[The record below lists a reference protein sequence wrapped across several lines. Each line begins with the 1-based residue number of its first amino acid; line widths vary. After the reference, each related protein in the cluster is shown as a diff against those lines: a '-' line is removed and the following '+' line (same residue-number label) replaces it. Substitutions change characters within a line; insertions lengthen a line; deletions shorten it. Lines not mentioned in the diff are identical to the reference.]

1 MTLRYIIILLFFSE
15 VALAMSRP
23 DFSSVSIQE
32 KERAI
37 SAGEQFR
44 SDTTALKKVL
54 QQKSPKNRIIA
65 ETLLAKGYAKSLDRL
80 NAKSNFHFRNSIES
94 ASKANDA
101 ALLFWAE
108 LSYAEYLYRYREMTR
123 ALPLFLK
130 ALNAAEK
137 IPAEE
142 LIFPSWSYKTIGYY
156 LGTIGD
162 YDEAIGMLKRAQHH
176 TKTKSAQYAEI
187 LDNIGQYHYLSGKF
201 SEAEKYFISARE
213 SAKEVN
219 DLLRYA
225 KTLGNLGLISEE
237 KEAFDLAVSLL
248 QKDIE
253 ISKQLGAHQN
263 TMFAQIALGRIL
275 MKAGHARESELVLN
289 QALKIAV
296 TRPHFLSSRK
306 QIAEIKIDLYQ
317 KMNRQGE
324 LQTLRHELS
333 SLEDS
338 LRLKDGEQPL
348 NRANLITQKTLFR
361 QKMAQA
367 DEKIRGR
374 DQLLTTIGVAAT
386 LGFLLGALY
395 LMQLKR
401 KETRRKQRYS
411 VMIRKLRRE
420 KETYERRLNETR
432 QTVQDQIEYLKNK
445 KEHIAQLNAE
455 IEKIRQ
461 SASAHLEEEEGKLD
475 QLLQSHLMT
484 DENWQNFRKQF
495 RKEYPEFYETLK
507 TEFPDLTA
515 ANLRII
521 LLQKLGFGP
530 AEISGLL
537 GITQDAVKKSRQRL
551 KRRLGEKYEQLMDL
565 VNSEVTD

>member
-1 MTLRYIIILLFFSE
+1 
-15 VALAMSRP
+15 
-23 DFSSVSIQE
+23 
-32 KERAI
+32 
-37 SAGEQFR
+37 
-44 SDTTALKKVL
+44 
-54 QQKSPKNRIIA
+54 
-65 ETLLAKGYAKSLDRL
+65 
-80 NAKSNFHFRNSIES
+80 
-94 ASKANDA
+94 
-101 ALLFWAE
+101 
-108 LSYAEYLYRYREMTR
+108 
-123 ALPLFLK
+123 
-130 ALNAAEK
+130 
-137 IPAEE
+137 
-142 LIFPSWSYKTIGYY
+142 
-156 LGTIGD
+156 
-162 YDEAIGMLKRAQHH
+162 
-176 TKTKSAQYAEI
+176 
-187 LDNIGQYHYLSGKF
+187 
-201 SEAEKYFISARE
+201 
-213 SAKEVN
+213 
-219 DLLRYA
+219 
-225 KTLGNLGLISEE
+225 
-237 KEAFDLAVSLL
+237 
-248 QKDIE
+248 
-253 ISKQLGAHQN
+253 
-263 TMFAQIALGRIL
+263 
-275 MKAGHARESELVLN
+275 
-289 QALKIAV
+289 
-296 TRPHFLSSRK
+296 
-306 QIAEIKIDLYQ
+306 AEIKTDLYQ

-324 LQTLRHELS
+324 LQTLWYELS

-455 IEKIRQ
+455 IEKIRH
-461 SASAHLEEEEGKLD
+461 SASAPLEEEEGKLD

-495 RKEYPEFYETLK
+495 RKEYPEFYNTLK
-507 TEFPDLTA
+507 TEFPDLTP
-515 ANLRII
+515 ANLRLI

-565 VNSEVTD
+565 V

>member
-1 MTLRYIIILLFFSE
+1 MTLRFIFILLFCSQFT
-15 VALAMSRP
+15 LAMSGP
-23 DFSSVSIQE
+23 VYSSARIQE
-32 KERAI
+32 YENSIRTAEHLIRDTAALRKIWQQES
-37 SAGEQFR
+37 SAH
-44 SDTTALKKVL
+44 
-54 QQKSPKNRIIA
+54 RIIA
-65 ETLLAKGYAKSLDRL
+65 ETLLAKGYANTLDRI
-80 NAKSNFHFRNSIES
+80 NAKSNFHYKNSINNATKS
-94 ASKANDA
+94 GDV
-101 ALLFWAE
+101 ALLLWAE

-123 ALPLFLK
+123 ALPFFLK
-130 ALNAAEK
+130 GLDATEK
-137 IPAEE
+137 RSARE
-142 LIFPSWSYKTIGYY
+142 LIDPWWTYKTIGYY

-162 YDEAIGMLKRAQHH
+162 YDEAIVMLKRAQHH
-176 TKTKSAQYAEI
+176 TTENSAQYAEI

-201 SEAEKYFISARE
+201 GQAENYFRSAHD

-225 KTLGNLGLISEE
+225 KTLGNLALISEE
-237 KEAFDLAVSLL
+237 KGDYKEAVALL

-253 ISKQLGAHQN
+253 ISKQLRAAQN
-263 TMFAQIALGRIL
+263 TMFAQIALGRVL
-275 MKAGHARESELVLN
+275 MKAGHIQASEQALN

-296 TRPHFLSSRK
+296 SRPHFLNSRK

-317 KMNRQGE
+317 MMNREGE
-324 LQTLRHELS
+324 LQRLRHELS

-348 NRANLITQKTLFR
+348 SRANLITQKALFR

-374 DQLLTTIGVAAT
+374 ERLLVTIGVAVVV
-386 LGFLLGALY
+386 GFVLVGLY
-395 LMQLKR
+395 LMRLKR
-401 KETRRKQRYS
+401 KEGRRKQRYS
-411 VMIRKLRRE
+411 AMIRKLSRE

-455 IEKIRQ
+455 MEKIRRSEAAQ
-461 SASAHLEEEEGKLD
+461 LEEEEGKLE
-475 QLLQSHLMT
+475 QMLQSHLMT
-484 DENWQNFRKQF
+484 EENWQNFRKQF
-495 RKEYPEFYETLK
+495 RKEYPEFYEILK

-551 KRRLGEKYEQLMDL
+551 KRRLGEKYEKLMDL
-565 VNSEVTD
+565 VNSGVY